1 MKPLVVTT
9 DEKILFTKPLKSL
22 KASKI
27 GAPVT
32 FECEVSKPDLTAHWL
47 KDGFDLKPGP
57 KYDMG
62 VLGANYRLTVKDVDS
77 RDIGDYAIVVKGGS
91 VKWIVVVA

>member
-1 MKPLVVTT
+1 M
-9 DEKILFTKPLKSL
+9 
-22 KASKI
+22 
-27 GAPVT
+27 T

-62 VLGANYRLTVKDVDS
+62 VRGANYRLTVKDVDS
-77 RDIGDYAIVVKGGS
+77 RDIGDYAIVVKGENGLS
-91 VKWIVVVA
+91 SNLKCRVQVLP